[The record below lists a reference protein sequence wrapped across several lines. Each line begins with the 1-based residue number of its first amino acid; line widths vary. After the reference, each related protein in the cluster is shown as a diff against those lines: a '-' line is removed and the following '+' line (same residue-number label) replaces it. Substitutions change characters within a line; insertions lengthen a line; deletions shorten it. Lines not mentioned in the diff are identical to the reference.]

1 MHPGLENIR
10 KYIDSHERFIISTHE
25 SPDGDGLGAE
35 IAFRELLLAMGKD
48 AIIVNSDP
56 IPDKFSFIDED
67 GEIIVFSENNK
78 NSIDANNRALFVL
91 DTNDVSNIGA
101 LYLYLDRK
109 IRAHFIID
117 HHEGGKDKYESNF
130 IKVEASSVSEIM
142 YDIIMHFEKSLS
154 PKSARALYAGIVF
167 DTGSFRY
174 PKTSPKTF
182 RIASHLVEIGADPF
196 LIYEK
201 IYENNSMASFEL
213 RALMLS
219 TMEVHYGGRLVLL
232 KLTHEMLLKSGAP
245 FEEGEMN
252 INLPLTIK
260 GVVASV
266 LIKQNIGGPVK
277 VSMRSKGN
285 YDVSK
290 IAMANGGGGHR
301 NAAGYKSSLNFED
314 TCRKVLTEMGDFF
327 REI

>member
-1 MHPGLENIR
+1 MHPGLDNIR
-10 KYIDSHERFIISTHE
+10 KYISAHERFIISTHE

-35 IAFRELLLAMGKD
+35 IAFRELLLSMGKD

-56 IPDKFSFIDED
+56 IPEKFSFIDEV
-67 GEIIVFSENNK
+67 GEIIVFSEKGKNAIDLNN
-78 NSIDANNRALFVL
+78 SALFVL

-101 LYLYLDRK
+101 LNQYLEGK
-109 IRAHFIID
+109 IRGYFIID
-117 HHEGGKDKYESNF
+117 HHEGGKDKYEANF
-130 IKVEASSVSEIM
+130 IQVEASSACEIV
-142 YDIIMHFEKSLS
+142 YDIIMHFEKQLS

-182 RIASHLVEIGADPF
+182 RIAAHLVELGADPF
-196 LIYEK
+196 SIYEK

-213 RALMLS
+213 RALMLAS
-219 TMEVHYGGRLVLL
+219 MEVHYGGRLVLM
-232 KLTHEMLLKSGAP
+232 KLTPEMLLKSGAP

-260 GVVASV
+260 GVVASILV
-266 LIKQNIGGPVK
+266 KQNFDGLIK
-277 VSMRSKGN
+277 VSMRTKGN

-301 NAAGYKSSLNFED
+301 NAAGYKSSLNFEE
-314 TCRKVLTEMGDFF
+314 TCRKVLVEMGDFF
-327 REI
+327 K